1 MIVTLIS
8 TAEAARVKEPEP
20 TIGGD
25 ERVHGHDDAAASG
38 DASDHR
44 RPEDKSADDF
54 EVPPDDTAMDCCAG
68 LQTLPPSPV
77 PVPKLREWKWRSPAK
92 RQATLA
98 ASSSSSA
105 RPTDSLQAEPIEEVH
120 TDTAI
125 VAIELETVSVPA
137 EAVENPMVPASELAN
152 PVPLQPA
159 VPDLEPPAEVAAA
172 AAGVDLV
179 VPKAKVSSPVIIY
192 LFLAGVLALP
202 ITLSLSVYTSSTAQG
217 GGGSF
222 RIGNL

>member
-54 EVPPDDTAMDCCAG
+54 EVPPDDTAMDAG

-92 RQATLA
+92 KQATLA
-98 ASSSSSA
+98 ASSSSCS
-105 RPTDSLQAEPIEEVH
+105 RPTEPIEEVH
-120 TDTAI
+120 TDTVI
-125 VAIELETVSVPA
+125 VAIESETDSVPA

-192 LFLAGVLALP
+192 VFLAGVLAYINIL
-202 ITLSLSVYTSSTAQG
+202 ICFIDFCY
-217 GGGSF
+217 F
-222 RIGNL
+222 

>member
-1 MIVTLIS
+1 M
-8 TAEAARVKEPEP
+8 
-20 TIGGD
+20 
-25 ERVHGHDDAAASG
+25 HGHDDAAASG
-38 DASDHR
+38 D
-44 RPEDKSADDF
+44 
-54 EVPPDDTAMDCCAG
+54 DDTAMDCCAG

-77 PVPKLREWKWRSPAK
+77 PVPKREWKWKSPAK

-120 TDTAI
+120 TDAAI
-125 VAIELETVSVPA
+125 VAIESETVSVPA

-172 AAGVDLV
+172 AAGRG
-179 VPKAKVSSPVIIY
+179 SCS
-192 LFLAGVLALP
+192 
-202 ITLSLSVYTSSTAQG
+202 AQG
-217 GGGSF
+217 QGFQQLFTFSLLVCSPCQTQSHF
-222 RIGNL
+222 LYILYVLLIFVY

>member
-1 MIVTLIS
+1 M
-8 TAEAARVKEPEP
+8 
-20 TIGGD
+20 
-25 ERVHGHDDAAASG
+25 HGHDDAAASG
-38 DASDHR
+38 D
-44 RPEDKSADDF
+44 
-54 EVPPDDTAMDCCAG
+54 DDTAMDCCAG

-125 VAIELETVSVPA
+125 VAIESETVSVPA

-179 VPKAKVSSPVIIY
+179 VPKAKVSSNYLPFPYWCARLAKHSLTFCIY
-192 LFLAGVLALP
+192 YMF
-202 ITLSLSVYTSSTAQG
+202 Y
-217 GGGSF
+217 
-222 RIGNL
+222 

>member
-20 TIGGD
+20 TIIGGD

-54 EVPPDDTAMDCCAG
+54 EVPPDDTAMDAG

-92 RQATLA
+92 KQATLA
-98 ASSSSSA
+98 ASSSSCS
-105 RPTDSLQAEPIEEVH
+105 RPTEPIEEVH
-120 TDTAI
+120 TDTVI
-125 VAIELETVSVPA
+125 VAI

-192 LFLAGVLALP
+192 VFLAGVLAYIIL
-202 ITLSLSVYTSSTAQG
+202 ICFIDFCY
-217 GGGSF
+217 F
-222 RIGNL
+222 

>member
-1 MIVTLIS
+1 M
-8 TAEAARVKEPEP
+8 
-20 TIGGD
+20 
-25 ERVHGHDDAAASG
+25 HGHDDAAASG

-54 EVPPDDTAMDCCAG
+54 EVPPDDTAMDAG

-92 RQATLA
+92 KQATLA
-98 ASSSSSA
+98 ASSSSSCS
-105 RPTDSLQAEPIEEVH
+105 RPTEPIEEVH
-120 TDTAI
+120 TDTVI
-125 VAIELETVSVPA
+125 VAIESETDSVPA

-192 LFLAGVLALP
+192 VFLAGVLAYIIL
-202 ITLSLSVYTSSTAQG
+202 ICFIDFCY
-217 GGGSF
+217 F
-222 RIGNL
+222 

>member
-38 DASDHR
+38 D
-44 RPEDKSADDF
+44 
-54 EVPPDDTAMDCCAG
+54 DDTAMDCCAG

-77 PVPKLREWKWRSPAK
+77 PVPKREWKWKSPAK

-120 TDTAI
+120 TDAAI
-125 VAIELETVSVPA
+125 VAIESETVSVPA

-179 VPKAKVSSPVIIY
+179 VPKAKVSSNYLPFPYWCARLAKHSLTFCIY
-192 LFLAGVLALP
+192 YMF
-202 ITLSLSVYTSSTAQG
+202 Y
-217 GGGSF
+217 
-222 RIGNL
+222 